1 VSTDQ
6 AAQDRQIPA
15 SSSPLNVVDA
25 SGDRDGMVARS
36 LEAERRTHSYKI
48 GLDANRPID
57 PKTGRIEPQVA
68 DPDILAS
75 TGTGWVR
82 LNFILG
88 PWSGPNDDALYG
100 GRTWTQTYAQIVSGL
115 RDKGLNLYGL
125 IGCEAVAGDLGDRFR
140 SPPSAGDVKDEWLDQ
155 YIANASLIV
164 EQFHED
170 VAVFESFNEPD
181 DWHGR
186 DCAWIDPGWF
196 ALMLQRIHATVRANP
211 ELQHVKLV
219 SGPLQ
224 GLEAN
229 RNAAVYYLQDT
240 YRAGKPRFGW
250 GQPGIPFP
258 FDGVGY
264 HLYVK
269 SVFDPN
275 EGQQARA
282 IRTTLRRYLD
292 AMHQVIL
299 QEEGK
304 DKPLYVSE
312 VGWNS
317 RVDPSEIER
326 REQFQAQ
333 SMGVALDT
341 LVRDPLVE
349 LGCWFCTQDFAL
361 ESGEMFFG
369 LYRMGALIP
378 ERRKPAFHTFKAFC
392 EGVLEEKQEQV
403 VCTNQ
408 QVINAFY
415 YAAVDLR
422 LGSRWSL
429 LKKAG
434 LDLRKL
440 TTNRYAVYSGPPIA
454 QLPNLKDS
462 ERALVQRYF
471 DRELQQGGSLDMA
484 SAGPPSPGVLSL
496 EGAIGGEM
504 GLDLSIAL
512 QEEILKEL
520 ERNSELIEQV
530 LEKLAFAGGTRS
542 AWNRFLARIGLL

>member
-1 VSTDQ
+1 MSTDQ
-6 AAQDRQIPA
+6 AAPDRRIPP
-15 SSSPLNVVDA
+15 SSPLDAGDA
-25 SGDRDGMVARS
+25 SGEGLGVAERS
-36 LEAERRTHSYKI
+36 LEAEPRPRSSKI

-57 PKTGRIEPQVA
+57 PKTGRIELQVA

-82 LNFILG
+82 LNFVLG
-88 PWSGPNDDALYG
+88 PWSGPDDDARYG
-100 GRTWTQTYAQIVSGL
+100 GRTWTETYARIVSGL
-115 RDKGLNLYGL
+115 RNKGLNLYGL
-125 IGCEAVAGDLGDRFR
+125 IGGEAVAGDLEDRFR
-140 SPPSAGDVKDEWLDQ
+140 SPPPAGDVEDEWLDR
-155 YIANASLIV
+155 YVANVAFIV

-196 ALMLQRIHATVRANP
+196 ALMLQRIHAAVRANP
-211 ELQHVKLV
+211 ELRDVKLV

-229 RNAAVYYLQDT
+229 RNAAVYYLQET
-240 YRAGKPRFGW
+240 YRAGKARFGW
-250 GQPGIPFP
+250 GQPGMPFP

-269 SVFDPN
+269 GAFDPN
-275 EGQQARA
+275 EEQQARA

-349 LGCWFCTQDFAL
+349 LGCWFCAQDFAL
-361 ESGEMFFG
+361 EGGEMFFG
-369 LYRMGALIP
+369 LYRMGALTSD
-378 ERRKPAFHTFKAFC
+378 RRKPAFHTFKAFC
-392 EGVLEEKQEQV
+392 EGVLEPKQEQV

-434 LDLRKL
+434 LDLQKL
-440 TTNRYAVYSGPPIA
+440 VANRHAVYSGPPIA
-454 QLPNLKDS
+454 QLPNLKES

-471 DRELQQGGSLDMA
+471 ERELQQGGSLDVA
-484 SAGPPSPGVLSL
+484 SAGPASGGALSFD
-496 EGAIGGEM
+496 GAMGGEM

-520 ERNSELIEQV
+520 ERNSELLEQV
-530 LEKLAFAGGTRS
+530 LEKLASVGGPGS
-542 AWNRFLARIGLL
+542 AWNRFLARLGLL